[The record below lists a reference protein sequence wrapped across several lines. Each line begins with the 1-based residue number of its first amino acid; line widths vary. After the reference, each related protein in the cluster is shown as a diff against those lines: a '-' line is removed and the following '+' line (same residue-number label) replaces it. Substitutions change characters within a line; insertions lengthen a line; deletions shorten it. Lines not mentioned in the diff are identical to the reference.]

1 MHKSPRVSIQTADF
15 DVAAEIAALRA
26 GDHRVGAVCSF
37 VGTVRDRNVAPTLP
51 AERGLLPPEGACL
64 AFGRASGETVAPTLP
79 AVERVQSMELE
90 HYPGMTE
97 KSIEAMIDAAHRRF
111 DIFGARVVHRVGV
124 LQPPD
129 QIVLVAVTSAHR
141 GESFKAC
148 EFLMD
153 YLKTQAPFW
162 KKEQT
167 AAGAQWVDARVSD
180 DAALAKW
187 GIEATNA
194 R

>member
-1 MHKSPRVSIQTADF
+1 MNTRVSIQTEDF
-15 DVAAEIAALRA
+15 DLSAEVTRLRA
-26 GDHRVGAVCSF
+26 DQKGVGAVCTF
-37 VGTVRDRNVAPTLP
+37 VGTVRDRNDGQSVSTL
-51 AERGLLPPEGACL
+51 
-64 AFGRASGETVAPTLP
+64 
-79 AVERVQSMELE
+79 ELE

-97 KSIEAMIDAAHRRF
+97 KSIEQMIDEAFRRF
-111 DIFGARVVHRVGV
+111 DILGARVIHRVGL
-124 LQPPD
+124 LQPLD

-141 GESFKAC
+141 GESFQAC

-167 AAGAQWVDARVSD
+167 PEGARWVDARVSD

-187 GIEATNA
+187 GIASNNA
-194 R
+194 